1 MLMDLF
7 HDQAA
12 PTALNTAYLLGYK
25 QGAPME
31 LNTKAYQRMVK
42 TLKWLGENF
51 GDSFQYIKY
60 GNAP

>member
-12 PTALNTAYLLGYK
+12 PTVLNTGYLLGYK

-31 LNTKAYQRMVK
+31 LNTKAYQRMNLNFNNS
-42 TLKWLGENF
+42 TLPIKW
-51 GDSFQYIKY
+51 
-60 GNAP
+60 